1 MKDPHE
7 RIQRIDEILGAVAS
21 SVLGRGTIAA
31 AGRGLAGAATRLG
44 GAAERTGFNPL
55 SSGGLRSTVRGLK
68 KNPLLGSKTA
78 RRAAIAGSRALL
90 KSGILP
96 KAQQLGNY
104 MSQNPLKSGIKAAI
118 RVRVVRGILGGGSR
132 GDSPQK
138 RKTIRQRMRLG
149 SRVRG
154 MGPKR

>member
-7 RIQRIDEILGAVAS
+7 RIQRIDEILGGVVGAVAS
-21 SVLGRGTIAA
+21 RGTIAA

-78 RRAAIAGSRALL
+78 RRAAITGSRALL

-104 MSQNPLKSGIKAAI
+104 MSQNPIKAGIKTAVAA
-118 RVRVVRGILGGGSR
+118 RAVRGILGGGSR
-132 GDSPQK
+132 GDSP
-138 RKTIRQRMRLG
+138 RRNMRQRMRLG
-149 SRVRG
+149 SRGRG
-154 MGPKR
+154 MGPNR

>member
-7 RIQRIDEILGAVAS
+7 RIQRIDEILGGVLGAVAS
-21 SVLGRGTIAA
+21 RGTIAA
-31 AGRGLAGAATRLG
+31 AGRGLAGAATRFG
-44 GAAERTGFNPL
+44 GAAERTGFTPL

-78 RRAAIAGSRALL
+78 RRAAITGSRALL

-104 MSQNPLKSGIKAAI
+104 MSQNPIKAGIKTAVAA
-118 RVRVVRGILGGGSR
+118 RAVRGILGGGGR
-132 GDSPQK
+132 GDSP
-138 RKTIRQRMRLG
+138 RRNMRQRMRLG
-149 SRVRG
+149 SRGRG
-154 MGPKR
+154 MGPNR

>member
-7 RIQRIDEILGAVAS
+7 RIQRIDEILGGVVGAVAS
-21 SVLGRGTIAA
+21 RGTIAA

-55 SSGGLRSTVRGLK
+55 SSGGLLSTARGLK

-78 RRAAIAGSRALL
+78 RRAAITGSRALL

-104 MSQNPLKSGIKAAI
+104 MSQNPIKAGIKTAVAA
-118 RVRVVRGILGGGSR
+118 RAVRGILGGGSR
-132 GDSPQK
+132 GDSP
-138 RKTIRQRMRLG
+138 RRNMRQRMRLG
-149 SRVRG
+149 SRGRG
-154 MGPKR
+154 MGPNR